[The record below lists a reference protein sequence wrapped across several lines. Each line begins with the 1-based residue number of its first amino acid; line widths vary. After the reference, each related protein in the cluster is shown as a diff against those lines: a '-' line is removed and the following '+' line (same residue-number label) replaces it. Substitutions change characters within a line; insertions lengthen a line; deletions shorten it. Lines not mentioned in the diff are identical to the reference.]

1 MSWLILVDQ
10 EKDFSN
16 ADTIH
21 KVMTTRDYLSRPQL
35 FKNTSS
41 KIINLA
47 RSYSYQGAGYYCSLL
62 AEARGHRIIPTVEV
76 MTELS
81 RKSLYEHAVPDLE
94 ANLNK
99 AIEKLPKRA
108 EPPQKLFICF
118 GQCEEAAYAPFARLL
133 FDWFRVP
140 ILRVA
145 LAPLTPPSNGSK
157 TETPPSTWRQIERIV
172 PAAIN
177 SLSPTER
184 ATFTKAL
191 EVHTRGTWK
200 VPKARAAAK
209 YTLAVLTD
217 PHEALPPTD
226 QPSLR
231 YFAKIAEKMSVE
243 VEPVQ
248 KNDLDRLAEFDALFI
263 RTTTAIDSYTYR
275 FARRAQQEGMPVI
288 DDPQSMIRCT
298 NKVYLAERLT
308 AANVPTPQTII
319 VQSEKGCGQIGAQLG
334 WPVVIKSPDGSFSR
348 GVFKCDDEAALKA
361 KLKELLADS
370 DLVICQQFVPTAF
383 DWRIGVLDGKA
394 LFAAQYLMAK
404 KHWQVMKHTSNGK
417 SVEGGF
423 KPVKLGDVPLG
434 VVETAVSAAN
444 LMGTGLYGVDLKQT
458 EAGLYVIE
466 VNDNPDVN
474 HGVEDAA
481 EKDAVWER
489 IVQWFWDRLEAM

>member
-35 FKNTSS
+35 FKNTKS

-47 RSYSYQGAGYYCSLL
+47 RSYTYQGAGYYCSLL
-62 AEARGHRIIPTVEV
+62 AEARSHRIIPTVEV
-76 MTELS
+76 MAELS
-81 RKSLYEHAVPDLE
+81 RKTLYEHAIPDLE
-94 ANLNK
+94 ANLNR
-99 AIEKLPKRA
+99 AIEKLPKKS

-118 GQCEEAAYAPFARLL
+118 GQCEEPVFGPFARLL

-140 ILRVA
+140 MLRVV
-145 LAPLTPPSNGSK
+145 LAPFPSATATK
-157 TETPPSTWRQIERIV
+157 STRRQIEKIV
-172 PAAIN
+172 PVAVNTLTDA
-177 SLSPTER
+177 ER
-184 ATFTKAL
+184 ATLGKAL

-200 VPKARAAAK
+200 EPKARSVSK

-217 PHEALPPTD
+217 PHEALAPTD
-226 QPSLR
+226 QASLR

-243 VEPVQ
+243 VEPIH

-308 AANVPTPQTII
+308 AAGVPTPETII
-319 VQSEKGCGQIGAQLG
+319 VQSEKGCGQIGERLG

-348 GVFKCDDEAALKA
+348 GVFKCDDEPSLKA
-361 KLKELLADS
+361 KLKELLAES

-394 LFAAQYLMAK
+394 LFASQYLMAK
-404 KHWQVMKHTSNGK
+404 KHWQVMRHDKNGK
-417 SVEGGF
+417 SVDGGF
-423 KPVKLGDVPLG
+423 KPVKLSDVPLG
-434 VVETAVSAAN
+434 VVETAVKAAN
-444 LMGTGLYGVDLKQT
+444 LMGNGLYGVDLKQT
-458 EAGLYVIE
+458 DAGLYVIE

-489 IVQWFWDRLEAM
+489 IVGWFWERLEAM